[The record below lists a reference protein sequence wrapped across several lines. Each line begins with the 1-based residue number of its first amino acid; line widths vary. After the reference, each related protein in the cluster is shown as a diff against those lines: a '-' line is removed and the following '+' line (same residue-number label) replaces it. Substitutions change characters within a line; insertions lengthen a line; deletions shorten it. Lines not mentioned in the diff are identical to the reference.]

1 MKVLLLIGLSLLVD
15 TRWVRGNNPQQSFHD
30 QELGEE
36 SRQLQAHLIKRL
48 LRNRQEHVGKTE
60 FNAADN
66 GNDSLKKQSSPVK
79 AEGLIILGNARSD
92 GNDSPLER
100 NTDGESVDKDSQYEE
115 HDIRNFLRSIGE
127 RPVNQE
133 INYADTLRKRRLE
146 NYANDTIALT
156 VSPPTPEEW
165 IALQKR
171 NSLKRTVNNKI
182 TLDQRRTLFK
192 YIFVLSN
199 GVISLTPPSDRAIEV
214 AATHDVSDN
223 AHKIA
228 ATTVARMTQH
238 MSPSLFQTLTTQCKV
253 GLFTKA
259 ETLTVYPEYSE
270 LATPPG
276 CESSCS
282 GYCAN
287 SCTFDG
293 RKYSSLAGA
302 GGSRAVVL
310 DDNVLC
316 NSNDAYNK
324 RSNIL
329 VHEFAHTIHGYGLS
343 STLTNRISAAYAQ
356 AKASSTW
363 LTDAYSMANK
373 FEYFGAASQSFF
385 SAEQSYYATG
395 GMNRCTII
403 ICQTESEGR
412 QHLKKKD
419 PDLYAI
425 LSEVYTDNRPSLLG
439 NIGVCT
445 KA

>member
-1 MKVLLLIGLSLLVD
+1 MMKVLLLIGLSLIVD

-36 SRQLQAHLIKRL
+36 GIQLQAHLFKRL
-48 LRNRQEHVGKTE
+48 LHNRQEHVGKTD
-60 FNAADN
+60 FNAEHKGD
-66 GNDSLKKQSSPVK
+66 DRLKDHSSAVK
-79 AEGLIILGNARSD
+79 AKGLIILGNARSD
-92 GNDSPLER
+92 GNDSPLQS
-100 NTDGESVDKDSQYEE
+100 NTDGESGESVDKDSQYEE
-115 HDIRNFLRSIGE
+115 HTVRNFLRSIGE

-133 INYADTLRKRRLE
+133 ISYADTFRKRRLE
-146 NYANDTIALT
+146 NYANVAMTI
-156 VSPPTPEEW
+156 SPPTPEEW

-171 NSLKRTVNNKI
+171 SSLKRIVNNKI
-182 TLDQRRTLFK
+182 TLDQRTLFK

-214 AATHDVSDN
+214 VATHDVSDN

-238 MSPSLFQTLTTQCKV
+238 MSPSLFQTLTTYTKV

-259 ETLTVYPEYSE
+259 ETLTVYPEYAG

-282 GYCAN
+282 GYCAS

-302 GGSRAVVL
+302 GGVMAVVV

-316 NSNDAYNK
+316 NSNDAYDQ

-329 VHEFAHTIHGYGLS
+329 VHEYAHTIHMYGLS
-343 STLTNRISAAYAQ
+343 STFRNRIYAAYA
-356 AKASSTW
+356 KDKTSSTW
-363 LTDAYSMANK
+363 LTDAYSMSNE
-373 FEYFGAASQSFF
+373 FEYFAAASQSFF
-385 SAEQSYYATG
+385 LADTLYYTTG
-395 GMNRCTII
+395 GMN
-403 ICQTESEGR
+403 
-412 QHLKKKD
+412 
-419 PDLYAI
+419 
-425 LSEVYTDNRPSLLG
+425 
-439 NIGVCT
+439 
-445 KA
+445 